1 MKKFIY
7 KYYFLVI
14 NYITL
19 MKTNLFDQ
27 NGKSV
32 WEIEL
37 NDLVFWLE
45 LNEGLIHRA
54 LVYQLAN
61 NRMVVA
67 HTKTRWERRGSTRK
81 IYRQKGTGRARM
93 GSNRSPIRKKGW
105 VAFGPRNN
113 VNFTLSMNKKERRKA
128 LFCVLSSKLAN
139 NDLIV
144 VDNINFSEV
153 KTKNMIDV
161 FNALPYNEKALLAIP
176 AKNEIIEKSAA
187 NLSYVKTILVDYLNI
202 KDLLKY
208 KTLVILKDSLIKL
221 DNLTK

>member
-1 MKKFIY
+1 
-7 KYYFLVI
+7 
-14 NYITL
+14 

-27 NGKSV
+27 KGKSV

-37 NDLVFWLE
+37 NDLIFWLE

-105 VAFGPRNN
+105 VAFGPRNT

-128 LFCVLSSKLAN
+128 LFSVLSSKLAN
-139 NDLIV
+139 KDLIV
-144 VDNINFSEV
+144 VDKIDFKEA
-153 KTKNMIDV
+153 KTKNMVEV
-161 FNALPYNEKALLAIP
+161 FTKLPYNEKALLAIP
-176 AKNEIIEKSAA
+176 AKNETIQKAA
-187 NLSYVKTILVDYLNI
+187 KNIPYVKAILVDYLNV

-208 KTLVILKDSLIKL
+208 KTLVLLKDSLANL

>member
-1 MKKFIY
+1 
-7 KYYFLVI
+7 
-14 NYITL
+14 

-37 NDLVFWLE
+37 NDLIFWLE

-81 IYRQKGTGRARM
+81 IYKQKGTGRARM

-105 VAFGPRNN
+105 VAFGPRNT

-128 LFCVLSSKLAN
+128 LFSVLSSKLAN
-139 NDLIV
+139 NDLVV
-144 VDNINFSEV
+144 VDKIDFKDA
-153 KTKNMIDV
+153 KTKNMVDV
-161 FNALPYNEKALLAIP
+161 LKKLPYNEKALLAIP
-176 AKNEIIEKSAA
+176 AKNEMIEKSAS
-187 NLSYVKTILVDYLNI
+187 NLPYVKSILVDYLNI

-208 KTLVILKDSLIKL
+208 KTLVLLKDSLVNL

>member
-1 MKKFIY
+1 
-7 KYYFLVI
+7 
-14 NYITL
+14 

-37 NDLVFWLE
+37 NDLIFWLE

-81 IYRQKGTGRARM
+81 IYKQKGTGRARM

-105 VAFGPRNN
+105 VAFGPRNT
-113 VNFTLSMNKKERRKA
+113 VNFTLNMNKKERRKA
-128 LFCVLSSKLAN
+128 LFSVLSSKLAN
-139 NDLIV
+139 NDLII
-144 VDNINFSEV
+144 VDKIDFAEAR
-153 KTKNMIDV
+153 TKNMVEV
-161 FNALPYNEKALLAIP
+161 FKALPYNEKALLAIP
-176 AKNEIIEKSAA
+176 AKNEIIENSAA
-187 NLSYVKTILVDYLNI
+187 NLPYVKSILVDYLNI

-208 KTLVILKDSLIKL
+208 KTLVLLKDSLVNL
-221 DNLTK
+221 DKLTK

>member
-1 MKKFIY
+1 
-7 KYYFLVI
+7 
-14 NYITL
+14 

-27 NGKSV
+27 KGKSV

-105 VAFGPRNN
+105 LAFGPRNT

-128 LFCVLSSKLAN
+128 LFSVLSSKLAN

-144 VDNINFSEV
+144 VDKIDFKEV
-153 KTKNMIDV
+153 KTKNMVEV
-161 FNALPYNEKALLAIP
+161 FSKLPYNEKALLAIP
-176 AKNEIIEKSAA
+176 AKNEMIERSSA
-187 NLSYVKTILVDYLNI
+187 NLPYVKAILVDYLNI

-208 KTLVILKDSLIKL
+208 KTLVLLKDSLVNL
-221 DNLTK
+221 DKLTK